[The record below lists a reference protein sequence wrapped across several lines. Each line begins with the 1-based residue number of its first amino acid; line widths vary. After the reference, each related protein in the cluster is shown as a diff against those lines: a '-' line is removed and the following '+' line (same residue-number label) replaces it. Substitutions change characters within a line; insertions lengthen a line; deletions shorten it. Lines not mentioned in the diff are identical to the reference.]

1 MRRRE
6 LFHVLGGALAWPLA
20 ARAQQ
25 PAAPLIGLVHAAS
38 PSYFAQLAPSF
49 AQGLK
54 ESGYT
59 EGQNV
64 TIEYRWAEGHYDRL
78 QELAAELVARQVA
91 VIIAG
96 GGTTPAK
103 AAKAATSTIPIVFIS
118 AADPVKAGLVGSLNR
133 PGGNVTGVS
142 LIGSALEAKKLGLL
156 HEVARGASTVA
167 ALINPN
173 YADAQLQ
180 VEEVTA
186 AAARIGVEV
195 VTLRAATAADIDTAF
210 ATLLQ
215 RGAGALLVAEDVEFA
230 ALRRQI
236 VTLAARHAIPT
247 IYFQKEFVAIG
258 GLISYGPHFADGY
271 RQAGAYVGRILK
283 GEKPAD
289 LPILQPTKFEMVINL
304 KTAKALG
311 IEVPPM
317 LLATADEVIE

>member
-6 LFHVLGGALAWPLA
+6 IFHVLGGALAWPLA

-25 PAAPLIGLVHAAS
+25 SAVPLVGLVHAAS
-38 PSYFAQLAPSF
+38 ASYFAQMAPSF

-59 EGQNV
+59 EGQNIA
-64 TIEYRWAEGHYDRL
+64 IEYRWAEGHYDRL
-78 QELAAELVARQVA
+78 PELAAELVARQVA

-96 GGTTPAK
+96 GGTTPAR

-118 AADPVKAGLVGSLNR
+118 AADPVKAGLVGTLNH
-133 PGGNVTGVS
+133 PEGNVTGVS

-156 HEVARGASTVA
+156 HEVARGVSTVA

-173 YADAQLQ
+173 YADAEMQ
-180 VEEVTA
+180 VQEVTA
-186 AAARIGVEV
+186 AAARIGVEL
-195 VTLRAATAADIDTAF
+195 VTLRAATAADIDAAF

-215 RGAGALLVAEDVEFA
+215 RGAGALLVGEDVEFA

-247 IYFQKEFVAIG
+247 IYFQKEFVAAG

-271 RQAGAYVGRILK
+271 RQAGIYVGRILK
-283 GEKPAD
+283 GEKPGD
-289 LPILQPTKFEMVINL
+289 LPIVQPTKFEMVINL
-304 KTAKALG
+304 KTANTLG
-311 IEVPPM
+311 VEIPAM

>member
-6 LFHVLGGALAWPLA
+6 LLQVFGGALAWPLA
-20 ARAQQ
+20 ARAEQ
-25 PAAPLIGLVHAAS
+25 PGPVIGLLHAAS
-38 PSYFAQLAPSF
+38 ASYFAQLAPSF

-59 EGQNV
+59 PGQKV
-64 TIEYRWAEGHYDRL
+64 AIEYRWAEGHYDRL
-78 QELAAELVARQVA
+78 PALAAELVARQVA
-91 VIIAG
+91 VIVAG

-118 AADPVKAGLVGSLNR
+118 AADPVKAGIVDSLNR

-156 HEVARGASTVA
+156 HEVAPGASTVA

-173 YADAQLQ
+173 YADAKMQ
-180 VEEVTA
+180 VDEVAA
-186 AAARIGVEV
+186 AAARIGVEL
-195 VTLRAATAADIDTAF
+195 VTLRAGNAADIDAAF
-210 ATLLQ
+210 ASLLE
-215 RGAGALLVAEDVEFA
+215 RGAGALLVGEDVEFA

-236 VTLAARHAIPT
+236 VALAAHHAIPT
-247 IYFQKEFVAIG
+247 IYFQKEFVAAG

-271 RQAGAYVGRILK
+271 RQAGIYVSRILK
-283 GEKPAD
+283 GEKPAE
-289 LPILQPTKFEMVINL
+289 LPIMQPTKFEMVINL

-311 IEVPPM
+311 VEIPPM

>member
-6 LFHVLGGALAWPLA
+6 LLQVFGGALAWLA
-20 ARAQQ
+20 ARAEQ
-25 PAAPLIGLVHAAS
+25 PGPVIGLLHAAS
-38 PSYFAQLAPSF
+38 ASYFAQLAPSF

-59 EGQNV
+59 PGQNV
-64 TIEYRWAEGHYDRL
+64 AIEYRWAEGHYDRL
-78 QELAAELVARQVA
+78 PALAAELVARQVA
-91 VIIAG
+91 VIVAG

-118 AADPVKAGLVGSLNR
+118 AADPVKAGIVDSLNR

-156 HEVARGASTVA
+156 HEVAPGASTVA

-173 YADAQLQ
+173 YADAQMQ
-180 VEEVTA
+180 VDEVAA
-186 AAARIGVEV
+186 AAARVGVEL
-195 VTLRAATAADIDTAF
+195 VTLRAGNAAEIDTAF
-210 ATLLQ
+210 ATLLE
-215 RGAGALLVAEDVEFA
+215 RGAGALLVGEDVEFA

-236 VTLAARHAIPT
+236 VALAARHAIPT
-247 IYFQKEFVAIG
+247 IYFQNEFVAAG

-271 RQAGAYVGRILK
+271 RQAGIYVSRILK
-283 GEKPAD
+283 GEKPAE
-289 LPILQPTKFEMVINL
+289 LPIVQPTKFEMVINL

-311 IEVPPM
+311 VEIPPM

>member
-6 LFHVLGGALAWPLA
+6 LLHVLGGALAWPLA
-20 ARAQQ
+20 ARAEQA
-25 PAAPLIGLVHAAS
+25 AAPVVGLVHAAS
-38 PSYFAQLAPSF
+38 ASYFTQLAPSF

-54 ESGYT
+54 EAGYT

-64 TIEYRWAEGHYDRL
+64 AIEYRWAEGHYDRL
-78 QELAAELVARQVA
+78 PALAAELVARKVA

-133 PGGNVTGVS
+133 PGGNITGVS

-156 HEVARGASTVA
+156 HEVARGVSTVA

-173 YADAQLQ
+173 YADAQMQ

-186 AAARIGVEV
+186 AAARIGVEL
-195 VTLRAATAADIDTAF
+195 VTLRAANAADIDAAF
-210 ATLLQ
+210 ATLVQ
-215 RGAGALLVAEDVEFA
+215 RGAGALLVGEDVEFA

-236 VTLAARHAIPT
+236 VTLAARHAIPA
-247 IYFQKEFVAIG
+247 IYFQKEFVAAG

-271 RQAGAYVGRILK
+271 RQASIYVGRILK

-289 LPILQPTKFEMVINL
+289 LPIVQPTKFEMVINL
-304 KTAKALG
+304 KTAKTLG
-311 IEVPPM
+311 VEIPPM

>member
-1 MRRRE
+1 
-6 LFHVLGGALAWPLA
+6 V
-20 ARAQQ
+20 
-25 PAAPLIGLVHAAS
+25 IGLLHAAS
-38 PSYFAQLAPSF
+38 ASYFAQLAPSF

-59 EGQNV
+59 PGQNV
-64 TIEYRWAEGHYDRL
+64 AIEYRWAEGHYDRL
-78 QELAAELVARQVA
+78 PALAAELVARQVA
-91 VIIAG
+91 VIVAG

-118 AADPVKAGLVGSLNR
+118 AADPVKAGIVDSLNR

-156 HEVARGASTVA
+156 HEVAPGASTVA

-173 YADAQLQ
+173 YADAQMQ
-180 VEEVTA
+180 VDEVAA
-186 AAARIGVEV
+186 AAARVGVEL
-195 VTLRAATAADIDTAF
+195 VTLRAGNAAEIDTAF
-210 ATLLQ
+210 ATLLE
-215 RGAGALLVAEDVEFA
+215 RGAGALLVGEDVEFA

-236 VTLAARHAIPT
+236 VALAARHAIPT
-247 IYFQKEFVAIG
+247 IYFQKEFVAAG

-271 RQAGAYVGRILK
+271 RQAGIYVSRILK
-283 GEKPAD
+283 GEKPAE
-289 LPILQPTKFEMVINL
+289 LPIVQPTKFEMVINL

-311 IEVPPM
+311 VEIPPM

>member
-6 LFHVLGGALAWPLA
+6 LLQVFGGALAWPLA
-20 ARAQQ
+20 ARAEQ
-25 PAAPLIGLVHAAS
+25 PAAVIGLVHAAS
-38 PSYFAQLAPSF
+38 ASYFAQLAPSF

-59 EGQNV
+59 PGQNV
-64 TIEYRWAEGHYDRL
+64 AIEYRWAEGHYDRL
-78 QELAAELVARQVA
+78 PALAAELVARQVA
-91 VIIAG
+91 VMVAG

-118 AADPVKAGLVGSLNR
+118 AADPVKAGIVDSLNR

-156 HEVARGASTVA
+156 HEVAPGASTVA

-173 YADAQLQ
+173 YADAKMQ
-180 VEEVTA
+180 VDEVAA
-186 AAARIGVEV
+186 AAARIGVEL
-195 VTLRAATAADIDTAF
+195 VTLRAGNAADIDAAF
-210 ATLLQ
+210 ASLLE
-215 RGAGALLVAEDVEFA
+215 RGAGALLVGEDVEFA

-236 VTLAARHAIPT
+236 VALAARHAIPT
-247 IYFQKEFVAIG
+247 IYFQKEFVAAG

-271 RQAGAYVGRILK
+271 RQAGIYVGRILK
-283 GEKPAD
+283 GEKPAE
-289 LPILQPTKFEMVINL
+289 LPIVQPTKFEMVINL

-311 IEVPPM
+311 VEIPPM

>member
-1 MRRRE
+1 
-6 LFHVLGGALAWPLA
+6 VV
-20 ARAQQ
+20 
-25 PAAPLIGLVHAAS
+25 GLVHAAS
-38 PSYFAQLAPSF
+38 ASYFAQLAPSL

-54 ESGYT
+54 ESGYA

-64 TIEYRWAEGHYDRL
+64 AIEYRWAEGRYDRL
-78 QELAAELVARQVA
+78 PALAAELVSRQVA
-91 VIIAG
+91 VIVAG

-118 AADPVKAGLVGSLNR
+118 AADPVKAGLVTSLNR

-156 HEVARGASTVA
+156 HEVARGVSTVA

-186 AAARIGVEV
+186 AAVRIGVEL
-195 VTLRAATAADIDTAF
+195 VTLRAATAADVDAAF
-210 ATLLQ
+210 TTLLQ
-215 RGAGALLVAEDVEFA
+215 RGAGALLVGEDVEFA

-236 VTLAARHAIPT
+236 VALAARHAIPA
-247 IYFQKEFVAIG
+247 IYFQKEFVASG

-271 RQAGAYVGRILK
+271 RQAGIYVGRILK

-289 LPILQPTKFEMVINL
+289 LPIVQPTKFEMVINL
-304 KTAKALG
+304 KTAKTLG
-311 IEVPPM
+311 VEIPPM